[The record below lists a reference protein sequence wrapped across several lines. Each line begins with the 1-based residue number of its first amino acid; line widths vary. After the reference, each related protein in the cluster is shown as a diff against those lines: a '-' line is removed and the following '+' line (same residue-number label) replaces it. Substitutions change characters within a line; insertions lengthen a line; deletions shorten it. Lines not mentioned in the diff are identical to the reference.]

1 MWKPYLVVYIE
12 IISHK
17 FSPSPYFNDYSKRI
31 PIHNR
36 IKELSKQGLGY
47 RKIHRVLVKEKW
59 NIGKSPT
66 TVDHMINKMD
76 RRDRILNQKDV
87 VKIVKVDI
95 ELFKWIGEFRIISAK
110 VNDKNIPVEVFGID
124 YWNSGGR
131 WFHYLS

>member
-1 MWKPYLVVYIE
+1 MVSCIYQKPYTPNLFHCNTMDNVGYCSYLVVYVQIV
-12 IISHK
+12 SHK

-59 NIGKSPT
+59 KIGKSPT
-66 TVDHMINKMD
+66 CVDTMIRKMN

-87 VKIVKVDI
+87 VEIVKVDI
-95 ELFKWIGEFRIISAK
+95 ELLR
-110 VNDKNIPVEVFGID
+110 D
-124 YWNSGGR
+124 
-131 WFHYLS
+131 

>member
-1 MWKPYLVVYIE
+1 MFIKIHHWLSFNGDTIDNVVHSSYLVVYIN
-12 IISHK
+12 IVSHK

-59 NIGKSPT
+59 KIGKSPT
-66 TVDHMINKMD
+66 CVDTMIKKMD

-87 VKIVKVDI
+87 VEIVKVDI
-95 ELFKWIGEFRIISAK
+95 ELLR
-110 VNDKNIPVEVFGID
+110 D
-124 YWNSGGR
+124 
-131 WFHYLS
+131 